1 MKKLLLVSTLVFF
14 LSNISFLSNTSFA
27 AECVN
32 GENLVGCTISTTG
45 STYTLTG
52 DITPASGTSGIN
64 FILGTD
70 NNATLT
76 GNITTLGNSEHG
88 LIHGPNSRDNIS
100 IIIGDISTSG
110 REAYAVFL
118 NQSSGNTSTL
128 TGNVITTGESSSGLY
143 IPTGNDNVINMSGNI
158 TTENVN
164 AEGVDLTGSSRN
176 TITLNGN
183 ILTNLSSGL
192 LVNGGSSNN
201 HFSIFGNIT
210 SGVSGFKLQS
220 DSDYNNLTLDGNI
233 NAVTHGLELS
243 SVNNNIV
250 NISGNITT
258 TGSGNPTGLYFQNSL
273 NNTIS
278 LTGDINSTGSSTLAF
293 GVLLFQESDFN
304 TINLTGSLSAT
315 STGSSYAIYADSR
328 ANNNAITFN
337 QKSRIIGDLYNDG
350 ANNTLK
356 FNLGGAAS
364 YNFTTSGNVDWVLED
379 TSKTVISGSAKSR
392 GVADID
398 DSGNRLYQRFSQINS
413 SLTKQHREVSYGE
426 VRGSAWIDTYYNDS
440 ERDNVPSQINQNTRG
455 VTMGFP
461 VSSNSAVPIDVIVNY
476 ENSSVAYGL
485 SEQNITSNSFMVGV
499 ALPELMKTKE
509 GSLAMK
515 LLAGLSNNDR
525 DLTVLN
531 NLLTSGKETVTD
543 KYNSFYVNAGAEW
556 MQRLYKNEYFQHDI
570 IIGMDINHERIDSSV
585 ASGYYILD
593 DREITQLVSQAQ
605 YGVTFTNS
613 NKKLKI
619 NGSAGLAYSD
629 MIDGEKQNYSIDGTS
644 VSYTSDKNNTYAIA
658 SLGVRYQFTPLSY
671 AYANVKRFEST
682 DNIDGTTGNIGLIVQ
697 F

>member
-14 LSNISFLSNTSFA
+14 LSNISFLSNTSLA

-32 GENLVGCTISTTG
+32 GENPTGCTIEDVDNQN
-45 STYTLTG
+45 YTLTG
-52 DITPASGTSGIN
+52 DITVLVDETFFSALEIN
-64 FILGTD
+64 RSNDSIITV
-70 NNATLT
+70 T
-76 GNITTLGNSEHG
+76 GNISSTNSGAAYGLGANT
-88 LIHGPNSRDNIS
+88 IS
-100 IIIGDISTSG
+100 YNTITVTGDISATATDTAHGLQFTS
-110 REAYAVFL
+110 L
-118 NQSSGNTSTL
+118 TDNTITV
-128 TGNVITTGESSSGLY
+128 TGNISATANTAVGLRLQ
-143 IPTGNDNVINMSGNI
+143 D
-158 TTENVN
+158 
-164 AEGVDLTGSSRN
+164 SSRN
-176 TITLNGN
+176 I
-183 ILTNLSSGL
+183 
-192 LVNGGSSNN
+192 
-201 HFSIFGNIT
+201 
-210 SGVSGFKLQS
+210 
-220 DSDYNNLTLDGNI
+220 
-233 NAVTHGLELS
+233 
-243 SVNNNIV
+243 
-250 NISGNITT
+250 
-258 TGSGNPTGLYFQNSL
+258 
-273 NNTIS
+273 
-278 LTGDINSTGSSTLAF
+278 
-293 GVLLFQESDFN
+293 
-304 TINLTGSLSAT
+304 INLTGLLSAT
-315 STGSSYAIYADSR
+315 GANSNAIEANSNS
-328 ANNNAITFN
+328 NNNTITFN
-337 QKSRIIGDLYNDG
+337 QGSKIIGGLDNDG
-350 ANNTLK
+350 TNNTLK
-356 FNLGGAAS
+356 FNLGSAAS
-364 YNFTTSGNVDWVLED
+364 YNFTTSGAVDWVLED
-379 TSKTVISGSAKSR
+379 TSKTVINGSAKSR

-398 DSGNRLYQRFSQINS
+398 DSGNRLYQRFSQISS

-570 IIGMDINHERIDSSV
+570 IIGMDINHERIDSSA
-585 ASGYYILD
+585 ASDYYILD
-593 DREITQLVSQAQ
+593 NRDITQLVSQAQ

-619 NGSAGLAYSD
+619 NGSAGLAYRD
-629 MIDGEKQNYSIDGTS
+629 MIDGEKQNYSIDGTA

-682 DNIDGTTGNIGLIVQ
+682 DNIDGTTGNIALIVQ

>member
-14 LSNISFLSNTSFA
+14 LSNISFLSNTSLA

-32 GENLVGCTISTTG
+32 GENPTGCTIEDVDNQN
-45 STYTLTG
+45 YTLTG
-52 DITPASGTSGIN
+52 DITVLVDETFFSALEIN
-64 FILGTD
+64 RSNDSIITV
-70 NNATLT
+70 T
-76 GNITTLGNSEHG
+76 GNISSTGSGEGEAFGLLANNNS
-88 LIHGPNSRDNIS
+88 NSIITVTGNIS
-100 IIIGDISTSG
+100 STNSGAAYGLGANTISYNTITVTGDISATATDTAHGLQFTS
-110 REAYAVFL
+110 L
-118 NQSSGNTSTL
+118 TDNTITV
-128 TGNVITTGESSSGLY
+128 TGNISATANTAVGLRLQ
-143 IPTGNDNVINMSGNI
+143 D
-158 TTENVN
+158 
-164 AEGVDLTGSSRN
+164 SSRN
-176 TITLNGN
+176 I
-183 ILTNLSSGL
+183 
-192 LVNGGSSNN
+192 
-201 HFSIFGNIT
+201 
-210 SGVSGFKLQS
+210 
-220 DSDYNNLTLDGNI
+220 
-233 NAVTHGLELS
+233 
-243 SVNNNIV
+243 
-250 NISGNITT
+250 
-258 TGSGNPTGLYFQNSL
+258 
-273 NNTIS
+273 
-278 LTGDINSTGSSTLAF
+278 
-293 GVLLFQESDFN
+293 
-304 TINLTGSLSAT
+304 INLTGSLSAT
-315 STGSSYAIYADSR
+315 GTNSNAIEANSNS
-328 ANNNAITFN
+328 NNNTITFN
-337 QKSRIIGDLYNDG
+337 QGSKIIGGLDNDG
-350 ANNTLK
+350 TNNTLK
-356 FNLGGAAS
+356 FNLGSAAS
-364 YNFTTSGNVDWVLED
+364 YNFTTSGAVDWVLED

-398 DSGNRLYQRFSQINS
+398 DSGNRLYQRFSQISS

-570 IIGMDINHERIDSSV
+570 IIGMDINHERIDSST
-585 ASGYYILD
+585 APDYYILD
-593 DREITQLVSQAQ
+593 NRDITQLVSQAQ

-619 NGSAGLAYSD
+619 NGSAGLAYRD
-629 MIDGEKQNYSIDGTS
+629 MIDGEKQNYSIDGTP
-644 VSYTSDKNNTYAIA
+644 VSYASDKNNTYAIA

-682 DNIDGTTGNIGLIVQ
+682 DNIDGTTGNIALIVQ

>member
-27 AECVN
+27 AECAT
-32 GENLVGCTISTTG
+32 GTSTAPTDGCTITSQTG
-45 STYTLTG
+45 ENYTLIGDISITASGEDGLFLLRSSNNTINLTG
-52 DITPASGTSGIN
+52 DITTLGGTGGLGMYLYESPYNTINVTGDITTTGIN
-64 FILGTD
+64 SYGLFLNTHSNNNTTTVTGDISTTGKNALGLV
-70 NNATLT
+70 LT
-76 GNITTLGNSEHG
+76 SSSNNITS
-88 LIHGPNSRDNIS
+88 
-100 IIIGDISTSG
+100 IIGDISTTG
-110 REAYAVFL
+110 DGADGIYL
-118 NQSSGNTSTL
+118 NDSDNNTTSII
-128 TGNVITTGESSSGLY
+128 GDISTTGDSADDLSADGLY
-143 IPTGNDNVINMSGNI
+143 LYSSDNN
-158 TTENVN
+158 TT
-164 AEGVDLTGSSRN
+164 T
-176 TITLNGN
+176 
-183 ILTNLSSGL
+183 
-192 LVNGGSSNN
+192 
-201 HFSIFGNIT
+201 
-210 SGVSGFKLQS
+210 
-220 DSDYNNLTLDGNI
+220 
-233 NAVTHGLELS
+233 VT
-243 SVNNNIV
+243 
-250 NISGNITT
+250 GNITT
-258 TGSGNPTGLYFQNSL
+258 TGTNAFGLVLLDSS
-273 NNTIS
+273 NNTTTVTGNIS
-278 LTGDINSTGSSTLAF
+278 TTGIATAALHLEGLFSTSEG
-293 GVLLFQESDFN
+293 N
-304 TINLTGSLSAT
+304 IINLTGLLSAT
-315 STGSSYAIYADSR
+315 GTNSNAIEANLNS
-328 ANNNAITFN
+328 NNNTITFN
-337 QKSRIIGDLYNDG
+337 QGSKIIGGLDNDG
-350 ANNTLK
+350 TNNTLK

-364 YNFTTSGNVDWVLED
+364 YNFTTSGDVDWVLED

-398 DSGNRLYQRFSQINS
+398 DSGNRLYQRFSQISS

-556 MQRLYKNEYFQHDI
+556 MQRLYKNEYFQHDL
-570 IIGMDINHERIDSSV
+570 IIGMDINHERIDSSA

-605 YGVTFTNS
+605 YGVTFTGT

-629 MIDGEKQNYSIDGTS
+629 IIDGEKQNYSIDGTA

-682 DNIDGTTGNIGLIVQ
+682 DNIDGTTGNIALIVQ